1 MHFKQEHNFAL
12 FIFLTEQKPRP
23 LYVILN
29 TKGDTFLKEQ
39 LEVIPILIMLV
50 FDDQDSEYF
59 SFLEFKQIIISG
71 FGADLLKH
79 GFQAIFIANIEQTTI
94 AFLVVEEGV
103 HGPGEEEAFEGEV
116 VGFELFERDAWG
128 AAE

>member
-79 GFQAIFIANIEQTTI
+79 GF
-94 AFLVVEEGV
+94 
-103 HGPGEEEAFEGEV
+103 
-116 VGFELFERDAWG
+116 
-128 AAE
+128 